1 MRVQRAQIP
10 RVHERDN
17 GEETERKKGDD
28 PSGHAPLGRE
38 RLDKPTELEPRTD
51 RVGYSVED
59 FCRVPTRVA
68 LQRGH
73 ESDLVEV
80 AVVNPAGDNLQRVVQ
95 WYAQL
100 FVGHHAAELAPGGLR
115 SVVHDHRERPDE
127 AVAGSQCRCEDLEV
141 VRKLFGELVSHLVDT
156 AADEYADGERNHE
169 CRESE

>member
-80 AVVNPAGDNLQRVVQ
+80 AVVHPAGDNLQRVVQ

-115 SVVHDHRERPDE
+115 SEFRRVVADEQLGVPLDH
-127 AVAGSQCRCEDLEV
+127 SLEV